1 MIPRTSLKFRAS
13 HFVGLAGRQSRKLN
27 PAIYTLID
35 CRSCCIIIEKESFE
49 RGLLHYPG
57 G

>member
-49 RGLLHYPG
+49 RGLLHYSG